1 MKIIFLFFQTIKS
14 LISDIRHSYESNKHF
29 KTIEFEKYI
38 KNNYAKWNE
47 LDEKIF
53 GSELIAIDCTNFHPM
68 NLIQNLILA
77 KYLQKFYKKEILVI
91 DKVKNKYRS
100 SLYKSFNIT
109 NITYITN
116 LNPINHY
123 YKHLKLFFSLTKKIK
138 DIDQFID
145 LKLDDIEIGKVSYDD
160 YLRNS
165 FEGTANNIN
174 YKLFFYLFK
183 SICSYNEIQ
192 KILKIYK
199 IKYYVTHEIQFNP
212 EAIIF
217 QLFLKNKIKIFC
229 KGIGQTKIGLRLFK
243 NFSQRRYNRASLSKN
258 TYLKLLQSSKRD
270 TFIKK
275 GEEQILSRFKNKRN
289 LNDIFD
295 LTFAFN
301 PEKKI
306 VDKDY
311 ICKIFGWDNKIPIIV
326 VFANNI
332 FDGVFEKRISI
343 FQDNYIWLQKTLK
356 YLCENKKINILVKK
370 HPTEYEITK
379 LKDKTEIIVDNY
391 KFKNNNLNI
400 FPNEIH
406 PSSILQFAKCVFTEH
421 GTAGLEYSCFGIP
434 AIVTG
439 DAIYYRTGFAFE
451 PKNID
456 EYKQLIYKIHELPKL
471 NEDQIKKAKL
481 FAFYDIELS
490 RVETKLNSYINTTGN
505 NINNEYWNNLS
516 LNLKDF
522 NFENCKFFK
531 MLNTMLKNKNYNILN
546 FDEL

>member
-1 MKIIFLFFQTIKS
+1 MQIIFLFFQTIKS
-14 LISDIRHSYESNKHF
+14 LISDIKHSHDSNKYF
-29 KTIEFEKYI
+29 KSAEFKKYT
-38 KNNYAKWNE
+38 KNNYVTWST
-47 LDEKIF
+47 LDEKIY
-53 GSELIAIDCTNFHPM
+53 GNELIAIDCTNFHPM

-77 KYLQKFYKKEILVI
+77 KYLQKIYKKEILVI

-100 SLYKSFNIT
+100 NLYKSFNIT

-116 LNPINHY
+116 LNPIINF
-123 YKHLKLFFSLTKKIK
+123 YKYLKHFFFLTKKIK
-138 DIDQFID
+138 DIKQFVNF
-145 LKLDDIEIGKVSYDD
+145 KLDDIEIGKVSYDD
-160 YLRNS
+160 YLRSS
-165 FEGTANNIN
+165 FEGTIKTMN
-174 YKLFFYLFK
+174 YKLFFCFFK
-183 SICSYNEIQ
+183 SIYTYNEIQ
-192 KILKIYK
+192 KLIKNNN

-217 QLFLKNKIKIFC
+217 QLFLKKKIQIFC

-258 TYLKLLQSSKRD
+258 TYLRLLQNFKRD

-275 GEEQILSRFKNKRN
+275 GEEHISNRFKNKRN

-295 LTFAFN
+295 LTFAFKKK
-301 PEKKI
+301 KKI
-306 VDKDY
+306 VSKNY
-311 ICKIFGWDNKIPIIV
+311 ICNLFNWNNKIPIIV

-343 FQDNYIWLQKTLK
+343 FQDNYIWLKETLK
-356 YLCENKKINILVKK
+356 YLCQNKNINILIKK

-379 LKDKTEIIVDNY
+379 LKDKTETVVNNY
-391 KFKNNNLNI
+391 KFKNNNLSI
-400 FPNEIH
+400 FPENVH
-406 PSSILQFAKCVFTEH
+406 PSSILNFAKCVFTEH

-439 DAIYYRTGFAFE
+439 DAIYYRTGFALE
-451 PKNID
+451 PRDID
-456 EYKQLIYKIHELPKL
+456 EYKRLISKIHEIPPLSK
-471 NEDQIKKAKL
+471 EQIKKAKL

-490 RVETKLNSYINTTGN
+490 RVETKLNSYINTTGKEISN
-505 NINNEYWNNLS
+505 TYWSNLS
-516 LNLKDF
+516 LNLKNF
-522 NFENCKFFK
+522 NFENCRFFK